1 MTRIVHNETKK
12 CTWSTYHTSRRGPET
27 DFRSL
32 YRPRQV
38 YAFVANDT
46 VARTMQVHHNS
57 SRAAAMLML
66 IPFLITLAALFLFLA
81 CV

>member
-1 MTRIVHNETKK
+1 
-12 CTWSTYHTSRRGPET
+12 
-27 DFRSL
+27 
-32 YRPRQV
+32 
-38 YAFVANDT
+38 
-46 VARTMQVHHNS
+46 MQVHHNS